1 MRDNFSTLRNKGK
14 DFNVSSTCAEFG
26 DSSILSF
33 KTNSDTSMTECIS
46 ENIPFDKLDTVKNFD
61 EKENLLESNNDLSNI
76 SFGTTNLFG
85 RGDPMTTSVM
95 GLTSSPEPQNEESAC
110 PGTPKSTT
118 VEAPV
123 SPSNDD
129 VSPLND
135 LQTDLES
142 PQDDLMV
149 DEHMS
154 PVGEKA
160 SSLGFGSES
169 ESEDVAHEDNEG
181 FVMEHRRSPPINLC
195 FKPIQTFS
203 DTNPFGALQTPST
216 TTPMD
221 QPGVNSLP
229 IENHKTFEETS
240 KVEEVNNISSTDM
253 FDFASNSQTSFVSLR
268 SPTEEELVPFDELE
282 SPPKDELHFEPLPNA
297 NSSMIPTDLP
307 KSPEPEKLIEEVTNG
322 EAVSSKEIS
331 NSFEDLDTTAGFI
344 ELESKILLDEQE
356 HEQVSK
362 ITEETIVKTSEPMK
376 PLQNGI
382 EIPSKNET
390 EVEKLFTSFD
400 DNKDEIES
408 HEEKKELDL
417 EVETKEMKL
426 EFESHIAPLDIS
438 PVDLQ
443 NIDEGF
449 EVISKE
455 ELDTNICDLNSKNE
469 LSFPNVVGKMDVQ
482 SPTSQT
488 NPFATDSDFTAN
500 LLEAQTETKSDFMS
514 AIENFGSAL
523 ESDLIEPEKSTLL
536 SSSAEIAPS
545 IEPESKK
552 TFSYQTLTPADE
564 PKLSKTEAYVT
575 GVDDLIEKSA
585 VVGENIIDKSQT
597 FEDNFFEKSQALEAN
612 FVETAPVPE
621 EHKSSV
627 LDEPVLIKSEPVLS
641 QVVTETLITALEE
654 KSEVQSLATTEEVP
668 SSTETPPSTPAP
680 GLENKDDIQKA
691 DILVA
696 AVAAAGKSFC

>member
-46 ENIPFDKLDTVKNFD
+46 ENIPFDKLDSVKNFD

-95 GLTSSPEPQNEESAC
+95 GFTSSPEPDNEESAC

-129 VSPLND
+129 VSPLN

-142 PQDDLMV
+142 PKDDLMV
-149 DEHMS
+149 NEHLS
-154 PVGEKA
+154 PLGGKA

-181 FVMEHRRSPPINLC
+181 YVMEHRRSPPIDLS

-203 DTNPFGALQTPST
+203 DTNPFGALQTPSS

-221 QPGVNSLP
+221 QPGVHSLP
-229 IENHKTFEETS
+229 IENHKLFDDTS
-240 KVEEVNNISSTDM
+240 KVEEVNVSSTDM
-253 FDFASNSQTSFVSLR
+253 FDFASNPQTSFVSLR
-268 SPTEEELVPFDELE
+268 SPTKEEQIPFDELE
-282 SPPKDELHFEPLPNA
+282 SPKDELHFEALPNA
-297 NSSMIPTDLP
+297 NSSMIATDLL
-307 KSPEPEKLIEEVTNG
+307 KSSEPEKLIEEATHV
-322 EAVSSKEIS
+322 EAVSSKEIC

-344 ELESKILLDEQE
+344 ELESKILLDETE

-362 ITEETIVKTSEPMK
+362 NTEETMFETSEPTK
-376 PLQNGI
+376 PLENGI
-382 EIPSKNET
+382 EVPSKIET
-390 EVEKLFTSFD
+390 VVEKLFTGFD

-408 HEEKKELDL
+408 HEEKNELDL

-426 EFESHIAPLDIS
+426 EFESHIAPLVSSD
-438 PVDLQ
+438 DLQ

-455 ELDTNICDLNSKNE
+455 ELETNVCDLNSKNE
-469 LSFPNVVGKMDVQ
+469 FSLPNVAGKMDLP

-488 NPFATDSDFTAN
+488 NPFATDNDFTAN

-514 AIENFGSAL
+514 AIENFGSAI

-536 SSSAEIAPS
+536 SSQAEIATS

-575 GVDDLIEKSA
+575 GVDDNLVEKSA
-585 VVGENIIDKSQT
+585 VVGENIIDKSQV
-597 FEDNFFEKSQALEAN
+597 FEDNFSEKSHVLEEN
-612 FVETAPVPE
+612 FVEKASVPE
-621 EHKSSV
+621 ELKPLV
-627 LDEPVLIKSEPVLS
+627 LDEPVLIKSEPVQS

-680 GLENKDDIQKA
+680 GLEGKDDVQKA

-696 AVAAAGKSFC
+696 AVAAAGK

>member
-46 ENIPFDKLDTVKNFD
+46 ENIPFDKLDPVKNFD

-85 RGDPMTTSVM
+85 KGDPMTTSVM
-95 GLTSSPEPQNEESAC
+95 GFTSSPEPENEESAC

-129 VSPLND
+129 VSPLN

-149 DEHMS
+149 NEHMS

-169 ESEDVAHEDNEG
+169 ESEDVPHEDNEG
-181 FVMEHRRSPPINLC
+181 FVMEHRRSPPIDLS

-221 QPGVNSLP
+221 QPGVHSVP
-229 IENHKTFEETS
+229 IENHQLFDETS
-240 KVEEVNNISSTDM
+240 KVEEVNVSSTDM
-253 FDFASNSQTSFVSLR
+253 FDFESNPQTSFVSLR
-268 SPTEEELVPFDELE
+268 SPAKEEQIPFDKLE
-282 SPPKDELHFEPLPNA
+282 SPKDELHFEALPNA

-307 KSPEPEKLIEEVTNG
+307 KSPEPEATNVD
-322 EAVSSKEIS
+322 ALSSKES
-331 NSFEDLDTTAGFI
+331 CNSFEDLDTTAGFI

-362 ITEETIVKTSEPMK
+362 ITEETLVETSESTK
-376 PLQNGI
+376 PLENGI
-382 EIPSKNET
+382 EVPSKNET
-390 EVEKLFTSFD
+390 EVEKLFTGFD
-400 DNKDEIES
+400 NNKDEIES
-408 HEEKKELDL
+408 HEESKELDL

-438 PVDLQ
+438 PDHLQ

-455 ELDTNICDLNSKNE
+455 ELDSNICDLNSKNE
-469 LSFPNVVGKMDVQ
+469 FSLPNAVGKMDLQ

-500 LLEAQTETKSDFMS
+500 LLEAQIDTKSDFMS
-514 AIENFGSAL
+514 AIENFGAAV

-552 TFSYQTLTPADE
+552 TYSYQTLTPADE

-575 GVDDLIEKSA
+575 GVDDNLIEQSA
-585 VVGENIIDKSQT
+585 VVGENIVDKSQV

-612 FVETAPVPE
+612 FVEIASIPE
-621 EHKSSV
+621 ELKPAV
-627 LDEPVLIKSEPVLS
+627 LDEPVSIKSEPVLS
-641 QVVTETLITALEE
+641 QVVTETLITTLEE

-680 GLENKDDIQKA
+680 GLEGKDDIQKA

-696 AVAAAGKSFC
+696 AVAAAGRSFC